1 MFNVDIEY
9 NISYFYS
16 VLSGYFMKRIINDEG
31 INLLPEGYSL
41 WGLKSQEES
50 NGNTFPKIPI
60 LLETGSGQGRTN
72 IPGTNSIR

>member
-1 MFNVDIEY
+1 MDIEY

>member
-1 MFNVDIEY
+1 
-9 NISYFYS
+9 
-16 VLSGYFMKRIINDEG
+16 MKRIINGEG